1 MNPCPQCGAIPQPSD
16 KFCNVCGTPVL
27 QPSYGGA
34 PMQYGGPQAGYGQ
47 APAPMQQGGMPQQGY
62 GGQPPQAGLRCQM
75 GHEIAPGASYCA
87 MGHPIA
93 MDAMPFGGAP
103 ADPYGGGGYGQQPPQ
118 QPGGFGAPP
127 PQQGGFGAP
136 PQQGFGAPPPAQPQ
150 QALQGGF
157 GAPMQQPGGYYQDP
171 NAGYGQQPA
180 PAPFG
185 APQPSAPQPFGA
197 PAQPAYPGMQPAGG
211 GLGGGGMGG
220 GYDSAPQPGG
230 FGGGGGSQPN
240 FPVPQQ
246 GGFGAPAPQP
256 GFGSQ
261 PGFGQPAAA
270 APAPQAPPL
279 PPAIPE
285 QLPAQALRGFFVS
298 YQTNATG
305 DFWPLHGGRK
315 TVGRANSGES
325 VDIALSDATISSRHA
340 AVNIDGTSGVVTVE
354 DTGSTNGTFVNE
366 EHIGFNGRRDLRDGD
381 KVRFGGY
388 TVIAKIVSR

>member
-1 MNPCPQCGAIPQPSD
+1 
-16 KFCNVCGTPVL
+16 
-27 QPSYGGA
+27 
-34 PMQYGGPQAGYGQ
+34 
-47 APAPMQQGGMPQQGY
+47 
-62 GGQPPQAGLRCQM
+62 M
-75 GHEIAPGASYCA
+75 GHEITPGASYCA

-103 ADPYGGGGYGQQPPQ
+103 ADPYGGGYGQQPQ
-118 QPGGFGAPP
+118 QGGFGSPSGSPGGFGAPAP
-127 PQQGGFGAP
+127 QQPQQGGFGAP
-136 PQQGFGAPPPAQPQ
+136 PQQGGFGAPPPQ
-150 QALQGGF
+150 QGGF

-171 NAGYGQQPA
+171 NAGYGQQPPQQGFGA
-180 PAPFG
+180 PAP
-185 APQPSAPQPFGA
+185 AASPFGA
-197 PAQPAYPGMQPAGG
+197 PAQPAYPGMPQQ
-211 GLGGGGMGG
+211 

-230 FGGGGGSQPN
+230 FGSQGSQPN

-246 GGFGAPAPQP
+246 GGFGAPSAQP

-261 PGFGQPAAA
+261 PGFGQAAAPMA

-340 AVNIDGTSGVVTVE
+340 AVNIDGTSGVITVE

>member
-1 MNPCPQCGAIPQPSD
+1 MLAPA
-16 KFCNVCGTPVL
+16 
-27 QPSYGGA
+27 YGGA
-34 PMQYGGPQAGYGQ
+34 PMQYGAPQPGYGQ
-47 APAPMQQGGMPQQGY
+47 APPQMPQQGY
-62 GGQPPQAGLRCQM
+62 GGQAPQAGLRCQM
-75 GHEIAPGASYCA
+75 GHEISPGASYCA

-103 ADPYGGGGYGQQPPQ
+103 ADPYGAGGGGGYGQQPQ
-118 QPGGFGAPP
+118 QGGFGAPP

-136 PQQGFGAPPPAQPQ
+136 SGQPGGFGAPAQQPGGFGAPAQQGQP
-150 QALQGGF
+150 GGF

-171 NAGYGQQPA
+171 NAGYGQQPQQGGFGA
-180 PAPFG
+180 PAP
-185 APQPSAPQPFGA
+185 AASPFGA
-197 PAQPAYPGMQPAGG
+197 PAQPAYPGMPQQ
-211 GLGGGGMGG
+211 
-220 GYDSAPQPGG
+220 GYDSAPQPG
-230 FGGGGGSQPN
+230 FGGQGSQPN

-246 GGFGAPAPQP
+246 GGFGAPNPSQGQP

-261 PGFGQPAAA
+261 PGFGQGAPAPMA
-270 APAPQAPPL
+270 APSPQAPPL